1 MRKAL
6 VIALL
11 TTLGAASAAAQA
23 RGDIELTRQQIQ
35 TERQA
40 IVAKNLPL
48 TEQQSAAFWPL
59 YREYRGA
66 LAPLGDR
73 YVALLTDYAGKY
85 GSLTDPDADAMLKE
99 SMAIQNE
106 KMKVQ
111 SKYVDRFRKVLP
123 AKSVA
128 RFYQIENKLD
138 AIVNYD
144 LASEVPLAQ

>member
-1 MRKAL
+1 MRRGL
-6 VIALL
+6 VLVLL
-11 TTLGAASAAAQA
+11 TTLGAATAAAQD

-35 TERQA
+35 TGRQA

-48 TEQQSAAFWPL
+48 TEQQSTAFWPL

-73 YVALLTDYAGKY
+73 YVALLTSYARKY
-85 GSLTDPDADAMLKE
+85 ESLTDPDADAMLKE
-99 SMAIQNE
+99 SMAIQSD
-106 KMKVQ
+106 KLKVQ
-111 SKYVDRFRKVLP
+111 SKYVDRFKKVLP

-138 AIVNYD
+138 AIVGYD
-144 LASEVPLAQ
+144 LASGVPLAK